1 MTQVKKRHHY
11 VWRNYLRAW
20 SDSKDLL
27 PSLIKINN
35 KIATP
40 NLMNVAQKKFYY
52 SLKEF
57 TIEEEKNLKKII
69 INLSNDE
76 TEEIFKE
83 YFNLFISYS
92 KAKRILNN
100 NTNIPKEKKSEIEE
114 SLKLMKSNFMEDFHS
129 DFEKFGQKLIEVK
142 KVEDLEFLKENASLM
157 KTFLFLCFQYVRTKK
172 MRSTFTKR
180 FESHFNIL
188 PKYFNILSFV
198 LATGMANG
206 LMHYKET
213 KIIFI
218 ENTSKIDFIT
228 SDQPIINLKEH
239 EKNEKGNVKSLEFF
253 YPINPK
259 IAFKIHYNN
268 GKKFEHLKISENEVE
283 KFNQIIFDKSEDF
296 VFAKNTEQLKKY
308 KNCL

>member
-1 MTQVKKRHHY
+1 
-11 VWRNYLRAW
+11 
-20 SDSKDLL
+20 
-27 PSLIKINN
+27 
-35 KIATP
+35 
-40 NLMNVAQKKFYY
+40 
-52 SLKEF
+52 
-57 TIEEEKNLKKII
+57 
-69 INLSNDE
+69 
-76 TEEIFKE
+76 
-83 YFNLFISYS
+83 
-92 KAKRILNN
+92 
-100 NTNIPKEKKSEIEE
+100 
-114 SLKLMKSNFMEDFHS
+114 
-129 DFEKFGQKLIEVK
+129 
-142 KVEDLEFLKENASLM
+142 
-157 KTFLFLCFQYVRTKK
+157 
-172 MRSTFTKR
+172 
-180 FESHFNIL
+180 
-188 PKYFNILSFV
+188 
-198 LATGMANG
+198 MANG